1 MTGRKEPNYLQFSC
15 NDTVILYRILVLDA
29 GRVVE
34 FGAPRELLE
43 SKGNFYGM
51 AKDAGIV

>member
-1 MTGRKEPNYLQFSC
+1 MTGRKAPNYLQFSC
-15 NDTVILYRILVLDA
+15 NDTVVFYRILVLEA
-29 GRVVE
+29 GRIVE

-43 SKGNFYGM
+43 RKGNFYGM